1 MSSIA
6 RLYEKYLLKLELLFR
21 EIKFL
26 FIYIDKYNL

>member
-1 MSSIA
+1 MSLII
-6 RLYEKYLLKLELLFR
+6 RLYKKYLLKLESLFR

>member
-6 RLYEKYLLKLELLFR
+6 RLYKKYLLKLESLFR

-26 FIYIDKYNL
+26 FIYNR